1 MCGIAGCFNFSEVEI
16 APNEIVS
23 MVQALKHRGPNDNGV
38 WQDQNV
44 ALGQTRLSIIDLKP
58 TGHQPMISLDGNFVL
73 VFNGEIYNY
82 KELAR
87 QLQQENVVFE
97 ITGDTRVLLEAC
109 AHWGIEKTLPKLNGM
124 FAFALYDKREKSL
137 LVARDRFGE
146 KPLYYTNNEHRF
158 AFASELKALKTLSD
172 FNSEI
177 DKQALALY
185 LRFNYIPCP
194 YSIYKSCRKLFPGH
208 YLTIKSKNVTEKCYY
223 SIEDA
228 FKNRTLSNSS
238 EVEYIDILDNKLQKS
253 VKDRMISDVPI
264 GAFLSGGIDSSLMV
278 ALMQS
283 QSNSPI
289 KTFTVGFKD
298 SSYDESQ
305 HAEAIAKHL
314 GTDHTTVYISPEELW
329 SDAHKIV
336 DIYDEPFGDASAL
349 STYFISKQFKK
360 YVSVAIGGDGGD
372 ELFLGYHRQ
381 KWIPYL
387 SKISK
392 FIPHFFLELSKRA
405 NSTLFPGNNSILGTK
420 INKGLQALQGKGF
433 LETYLNSVSYW
444 SIKTDISNTW
454 FAENNALKNNA
465 EQVAYLDL
473 RTFLHDDVLCKV
485 DRASMAVSL
494 ETRAPFLDYELFEF
508 AASIPLAQKFKN
520 HTKKYLLKQ
529 VLNKYVPQSLWNR
542 PKMGFG
548 MPLDHAFRTS
558 LKPNFESL
566 LRQDTIIWEYL
577 DKMQVKTL
585 WCNHLSNRQNNELL
599 LWNFYVAQ
607 MFLQKQ

>member
-1 MCGIAGCFNFSEVEI
+1 MCGIAGCFSFSEIEI
-16 APNEIVS
+16 VPNEIIS
-23 MVQALKHRGPNDNGV
+23 MVEALKHRGPNDHGV
-38 WQDQNV
+38 WLDQNV

-82 KELAR
+82 KELAQ
-87 QLQQENVVFE
+87 QLQQENVIFE

-137 LVARDRFGE
+137 VVARDRFGE
-146 KPLYYTNNEHRF
+146 KPLYYTNNGGKF
-158 AFASELKALKTLSD
+158 AFASELKALKTLSS
-172 FNSEI
+172 FNAEI
-177 DKQALALY
+177 DEEALALY

-194 YSIYKSCRKLFPGH
+194 YAIYKSCRKLFPGH
-208 YLTIKSKNVTEKCYY
+208 YLTIKGKNIEEKCYY
-223 SIEDA
+223 SIEKA
-228 FKNRTLSNSS
+228 FQKRTLLNLS
-238 EVEYIDILDNKLQKS
+238 EAEYVDILDKKLQKS
-253 VKDRMISDVPI
+253 VRNRMISDVPI

-289 KTFTVGFKD
+289 KTFTVGFKG
-298 SSYDESQ
+298 SCYDESR

-314 GTDHTTVYISPEELW
+314 NTDHTTVYISPEELW
-329 SDAHKIV
+329 AGTNKII

-381 KWIPYL
+381 KWTPYL
-387 SKISK
+387 SVIGK
-392 FIPHFFLELSKRA
+392 FVPNFLLEVCKRA
-405 NSTLFPGNNSILGTK
+405 NNVLFSGNRSILGTK
-420 INKGLQALQGKGF
+420 LHKGLKSLQGKTF
-433 LETYLNSVSYW
+433 FETYLNSVSYW
-444 SIKTDISNTW
+444 PIKTNISNTW
-454 FAENNALKNNA
+454 FAQSDALKNNA

-485 DRASMAVSL
+485 DRASMAVGL

-508 AASIPLAQKFKN
+508 ALSIPLAQKFKN
-520 HTKKYLLKQ
+520 HSKKYLLKQ
-529 VLNKYVPQSLWNR
+529 VLNKYVPQSLWDR

-548 MPLDHAFRTS
+548 MPLDQALRTS
-558 LKPNFESL
+558 LKSNFESL
-566 LRQDTIIWEYL
+566 LKQDTIIWKFL
-577 DKMQVKTL
+577 DKEDVLSL
-585 WCNHLSNRQNNELL
+585 WHNHLSNGQNNELL

-607 MFLQKQ
+607 MFLGKR